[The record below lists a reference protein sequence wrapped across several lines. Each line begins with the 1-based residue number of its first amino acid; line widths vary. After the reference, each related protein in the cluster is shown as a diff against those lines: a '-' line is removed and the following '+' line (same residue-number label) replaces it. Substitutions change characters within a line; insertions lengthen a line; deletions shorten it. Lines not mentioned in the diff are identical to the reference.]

1 MRIAPPRAGMRWGE
15 LFAARSGG
23 EVPDGSRL
31 PKRAEFLYPE
41 YHLVVMRECCHPV
54 STVMARH
61 IERQLERWPRPRW
74 VTFVDLS
81 GACIRVRAGA
91 IEGLEHSTPETR
103 ELWRRFR
110 EEWEQ
115 EDPPGL

>member
-1 MRIAPPRAGMRWGE
+1 MVERQ
-15 LFAARSGG
+15 
-23 EVPDGSRL
+23 SREER
-31 PKRAEFLYPE
+31 PEQERVEFLYPE

-54 STVMARH
+54 TTVMARH

-81 GACIRVRAGA
+81 GARIRVRAGA

-110 EEWEQ
+110 EEREQ

>member
-31 PKRAEFLYPE
+31 PKRAERPAGLLDGGAMVERQSREERPEQERVEFLYPE

-61 IERQLERWPRPRW
+61 RSEERRVGKSGKRSEA
-74 VTFVDLS
+74 TF
-81 GACIRVRAGA
+81 AY
-91 IEGLEHSTPETR
+91 T
-103 ELWRRFR
+103 
-110 EEWEQ
+110 Q
-115 EDPPGL
+115 